1 MSPQIRSLQWV
12 ILLFFIVLNLAAIT
26 ELHAADS
33 PFRRGDINDDTAVD
47 ISDPIVLLAYLFNGG
62 EEPGCMDSA
71 DTNDDGQIN
80 VGDAIAVLGYIF
92 GDGLAPPA
100 PGPLLCGPDLTDDTL
115 GCLTSSCDEGGDP
128 QRLAVGHLL
137 NRIAYGPLPGQIDS
151 IVDAGI
157 EAIIMDQLNPAP
169 GVDPNPVMDPLEEL
183 FTVPVPHALE
193 EFILRPNGR
202 YRYFLGTEEPP
213 ADWTQPAF
221 DDSGWLQGIS
231 GFGRGDRDDATEIQ
245 EIANGLPSVYIRT
258 QFLMPNNPV
267 TGLVQLKMLYDD
279 GFVAYLNGVEF
290 TRSLRTNGVPHVEG
304 NPPTHDQ
311 YATQNHE
318 AVFAEYYTIP
328 EALLQPG
335 LNTLAIQGHN
345 TQNSGDFTLRPTI
358 VSRTLIG
365 GERRF
370 FPTESELQRTPFI
383 RGIYSEYQ
391 LQKVLG
397 EFWENHFL
405 TDEDKL
411 HDLMG
416 AERNRYNRRV
426 YGNNQGAKVISN
438 TLEYAEYDF
447 FCDNALGQFGDLL
460 LYSASSVP
468 MLVYLDSILNNA
480 AQPNENY
487 AREILELHTLGVDNG
502 YTQADI
508 EEVARIFTGWT
519 ITRVPTAMI
528 QSFPDYVDNP
538 VTSSPHSMTQTALI
552 EIGDEWKYMK
562 GLEEPSPGPAGGAT
576 TLWTQL
582 AFDDSSWLSGPTG
595 IGMGDGDDATVLND
609 MDNNYT
615 CFYTR
620 KIFNIADPAMP
631 EYLELAVDFDDG
643 YVCYLNGVEI
653 QRSANMNGTGSP
665 PPHTAVATGGH
676 EANGRPDLIDLNHLR
691 PLLVAGDNILAFQIH
706 NLSITNNDA
715 SFLPRV
721 TAGVPTSR
729 HIDANDPNGK
739 WVFAFNPLNHDNES
753 KTIFAGTPYELV
765 TPAGRVG
772 AEGVQDA
779 FDLVASLESHPGT
792 AQFICMKLIQ
802 KFVSD
807 DISLAS
813 LEDGS
818 APLELQS
825 LLASMISA
833 WYSTPR
839 PGNIGVV
846 METLLDPVDQ
856 GNAFWDPQF
865 RRNKVKT
872 PVEFVIS
879 TLRAL
884 GSPANSNN
892 LVAWASDMGME
903 MFERDDPDGFPE
915 TGNDWI
921 GTTTLLQ
928 RINFA
933 RRFASNADNDFPWNL
948 ADIIGDTPLGAQEVI
963 DIFDDVLFQSSL
975 TEAERCLALDY
986 LESGLDGN
994 FLPLDPAAADYSDR
1008 VRDMVGFLFSL
1019 PRFQFQ

>member
-370 FPTESELQRTPFI
+370 FPTESL
-383 RGIYSEYQ
+383 S
-391 LQKVLG
+391 
-397 EFWENHFL
+397 
-405 TDEDKL
+405 
-411 HDLMG
+411 
-416 AERNRYNRRV
+416 
-426 YGNNQGAKVISN
+426 
-438 TLEYAEYDF
+438 
-447 FCDNALGQFGDLL
+447 
-460 LYSASSVP
+460 
-468 MLVYLDSILNNA
+468 
-480 AQPNENY
+480 
-487 AREILELHTLGVDNG
+487 
-502 YTQADI
+502 
-508 EEVARIFTGWT
+508 
-519 ITRVPTAMI
+519 
-528 QSFPDYVDNP
+528 
-538 VTSSPHSMTQTALI
+538 LI
-552 EIGDEWKYMK
+552 
-562 GLEEPSPGPAGGAT
+562 
-576 TLWTQL
+576 
-582 AFDDSSWLSGPTG
+582 
-595 IGMGDGDDATVLND
+595 
-609 MDNNYT
+609 
-615 CFYTR
+615 
-620 KIFNIADPAMP
+620 
-631 EYLELAVDFDDG
+631 
-643 YVCYLNGVEI
+643 
-653 QRSANMNGTGSP
+653 
-665 PPHTAVATGGH
+665 
-676 EANGRPDLIDLNHLR
+676 
-691 PLLVAGDNILAFQIH
+691 
-706 NLSITNNDA
+706 
-715 SFLPRV
+715 
-721 TAGVPTSR
+721 
-729 HIDANDPNGK
+729 HI
-739 WVFAFNPLNHDNES
+739 
-753 KTIFAGTPYELV
+753 
-765 TPAGRVG
+765 
-772 AEGVQDA
+772 
-779 FDLVASLESHPGT
+779 
-792 AQFICMKLIQ
+792 
-802 KFVSD
+802 
-807 DISLAS
+807 
-813 LEDGS
+813 
-818 APLELQS
+818 
-825 LLASMISA
+825 
-833 WYSTPR
+833 
-839 PGNIGVV
+839 
-846 METLLDPVDQ
+846 
-856 GNAFWDPQF
+856 
-865 RRNKVKT
+865 
-872 PVEFVIS
+872 
-879 TLRAL
+879 
-884 GSPANSNN
+884 
-892 LVAWASDMGME
+892 
-903 MFERDDPDGFPE
+903 
-915 TGNDWI
+915 
-921 GTTTLLQ
+921 
-928 RINFA
+928 
-933 RRFASNADNDFPWNL
+933 
-948 ADIIGDTPLGAQEVI
+948 
-963 DIFDDVLFQSSL
+963 
-975 TEAERCLALDY
+975 
-986 LESGLDGN
+986 
-994 FLPLDPAAADYSDR
+994 
-1008 VRDMVGFLFSL
+1008 
-1019 PRFQFQ
+1019 